1 MTRIMAIPSH
11 VVTFFDC
18 GPKLR
23 APKCRPAK
31 FGVAVIVAPLPGAIE
46 SLSTTVSV
54 IVPGV
59 DQS

>member
-1 MTRIMAIPSH
+1 M
-11 VVTFFDC
+11 C

-31 FGVAVIVAPLPGAIE
+31 FGVAVIDARLLGAIE
-46 SLSTTVSV
+46 SLSATVNV